1 MQKDCPCLEVLFIK
15 KIPNARGYTIVKG
28 DPGLGGETPAYYQV
42 ATLFMDSREA
52 IIGLLSSPEGQVVSA
67 DVLNFA
73 TGGVTFLLGTE
84 EDALLVESAGAK
96 TPIVSLWKVPDQH
109 TQDF

>member
-1 MQKDCPCLEVLFIK
+1 MYQFIALYGQPKDTDAFDRHYQEVHIPIIK

-28 DPGLGGETPAYYQV
+28 DPGLGGEAPAYYQV
-42 ATLFMDSREA
+42 ATLYMDSQEA
-52 IIGLLSSPEGQVVSA
+52 LMGLLSSPEGQTVSA

-84 EDALLVESAGAK
+84 EDAIPV
-96 TPIVSLWKVPDQH
+96 Q
-109 TQDF
+109 